1 MMNGGRSLADTTPI
15 ERLVRP
21 CQEFAKLEASGGILL
36 IGCTVAALMW
46 DDRSGGVLRWNEFY
60 RDASRHPRNLAR
72 DSLLVLLKAV
82 LGMRPK
88 SNGPGRNN
96 RSMLQAISEGTKN
109 YEAMR
114 ISKILPTANQQVVR
128 CFMQRNHAVV
138 RPTAHDRTASAVAG
152 DDYSSSGNGGTENS
166 KRSTGFTCCADRSL
180 FRSTTGQYS
189 GRFDLS
195 AGSHP
200 DAAVDGAKQEFER

>member
-1 MMNGGRSLADTTPI
+1 MMNGGRSLADTMPI

-21 CQEFAKLEASGGILL
+21 FQEFAKLEASGGILL

-72 DSLLVLLKAV
+72 DSLLVLLNAV

-88 SNGPGRNN
+88 SNRPGRNN
-96 RSMLQAISEGTKN
+96 RSMLQAISERPKC

-114 ISKILPTANQQVVR
+114 ISKILPT
-128 CFMQRNHAVV
+128 
-138 RPTAHDRTASAVAG
+138 
-152 DDYSSSGNGGTENS
+152 S
-166 KRSTGFTCCADRSL
+166 K
-180 FRSTTGQYS
+180 
-189 GRFDLS
+189 
-195 AGSHP
+195 
-200 DAAVDGAKQEFER
+200 